1 MDVTSYPVSGAAIAR
16 AGIGD
21 EHMRLMVRIAR
32 MYHEQGMRQAQIAE
46 ELHVSQP
53 RVSRLLK
60 RAAEIGIVRTTVS
73 EPDGVFTD
81 LERRIEEAFGLEQ
94 AVVVDPGM
102 DGNELRAIGSA
113 AAAYLEATL
122 TGGDRI
128 GISSWSA
135 SLLETVGALRPS
147 STKVAESVV
156 QLVGGNGESR
166 VQVEAN
172 RLLTRL
178 AAATKAEPVFLSAP
192 GVLGSAAARESL
204 TTDPSFLSV
213 SLQWQNLTM
222 ALVGIGTVEPSPLL
236 RSSGNA
242 LSEGDQQQLGVEG
255 AVGDVCL
262 RFFDAGGEP
271 VATEFDERV
280 VGIDPDTLR
289 AIPRR
294 VAVAGGARKA
304 TAIKAA
310 LRGGWVNAVITDLA
324 TARLLLE
331 D

>member
-1 MDVTSYPVSGAAIAR
+1 MTSYPVSGVAITR

-21 EHMRLMVRIAR
+21 EHVRLMVRIAR

-60 RAAEIGIVRTTVS
+60 RAAEVGIVRTTVS

-122 TGGDRI
+122 TGGERI

-147 STKVAESVV
+147 STKVAETVV

-242 LSEGDQQQLGVEG
+242 LSDGDQQELDAVG

-262 RFFDAGGEP
+262 RFFDADGHP
-271 VATEFDERV
+271 VATRFDERV

-294 VAVAGGARKA
+294 VAIAGGTRKA
-304 TAIKAA
+304 TAIRAA

-324 TARLLLE
+324 TARLLLK